1 MTGQMSLADFNTYTS
16 SNLKASDLSDSSKI
30 VTMPLGLDAKVDLGL
45 NDTVTY
51 RYVDV
56 AVTAEDKTTKIDP
69 NMKYAITGVASD
81 GLSFTVEY
89 KTEGAREFKAVGAVG
104 GSEQVIYIDD
114 FDQKNTFKWKVG
126 AVDNNGKEEQKGET
140 LYFWI
145 EIVDIND
152 YADA

>member
-1 MTGQMSLADFNTYTS
+1 
-16 SNLKASDLSDSSKI
+16 
-30 VTMPLGLDAKVDLGL
+30 MPLGLDAKVDRGL
-45 NDTVTY
+45 NGTVTY
-51 RYVDV
+51 TYVDV
-56 AVTAEDKTTKIDP
+56 AVTTEDKTTKIDP

-126 AVDNNGKEEQKGET
+126 AVDNKGMEEQKGET